1 MSNIDIVYFD
11 MGNTLVNFKNNKKTT
26 LDSSIEETVCY
37 INRHYG
43 INITH
48 ELFKMYYKEWQ
59 EKVRIYEAENKEVDI
74 LLVLNTFFKR
84 YGLIFTEKEAI
95 QLYKILYHQTFEN
108 AQLEPFVLEAL
119 LELRKEN
126 YKTGVISNMP
136 VYGEVAGEILRGL
149 KIENLFDYYLFSYD
163 IRICK
168 PSLEIF
174 RKAILDNNI
183 PAQNS
188 IMIGNSLEND
198 YFPARQIEMNPIL
211 YGTCEKYNSFDNYKL
226 VMERVKRYERN

>member
-11 MGNTLVNFKNNKKTT
+11 MGNTLVNFKNNKKNI

-37 INRHYG
+37 INRRYG

-59 EKVRIYEAENKEVDI
+59 EEVKTYEAENKEVDI
-74 LLVLNTFFKR
+74 LLVLNDFFKK

-108 AQLEPFVLEAL
+108 AQLELFVFEAL
-119 LELRKEN
+119 VELKKEN
-126 YKTGVISNMP
+126 YKTGIISNMP
-136 VYGEVAGEILRGL
+136 VYSEVAMEILRGL
-149 KIENLFDYYLFSYD
+149 KIDKFFDYYLFSYD

-174 RKAILDNNI
+174 KKAILDNNI
-183 PAQNS
+183 LAQNS
-188 IMIGNSLEND
+188 IMIGDSLKND
-198 YFPARQIEMNPIL
+198 YFPARQVEMNPIL
-211 YGTCEKYNSFDNYKL
+211 YGASKEYNSFDNYKL
-226 VMERVKRYERN
+226 IMERVKKYERN